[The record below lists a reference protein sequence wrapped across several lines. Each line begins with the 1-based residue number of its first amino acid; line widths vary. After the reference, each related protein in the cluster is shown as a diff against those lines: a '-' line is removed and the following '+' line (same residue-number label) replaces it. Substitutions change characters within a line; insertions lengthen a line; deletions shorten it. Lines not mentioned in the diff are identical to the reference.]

1 MILSLETKSLFK
13 LSFAHLAHLLSGR
26 CPVLIIILWSQSIH
40 GDDAVLVHQINIQEC
55 TPIGGLYALEDAP
68 SCCGWVAKL
77 APPVMSKYLL
87 IHKEK
92 KSDDCHD
99 ENLLILPTPDKNT
112 QRME

>member
-1 MILSLETKSLFK
+1 MILALETKSLFK
-13 LSFAHLAHLLSGR
+13 LSFANLAHLRSGG
-26 CPVLIIILWSQSIH
+26 CPILIIILWSQSIH

-55 TPIGGLYALEDAP
+55 TPSGGLCALEDAP
-68 SCCGWVAKL
+68 SCCGRVAKL

-87 IHKEK
+87 IHKEN